1 MSLALGKSARKCS
14 MSVFCQKSASIPIV
28 VAAIGDAMAAG
39 IVHSLAKPEGNV
51 TSLTFL
57 NTELSAKRIELL
69 KVALPMMQRISVF
82 NDLNSQASYLKE
94 TLAAAK
100 GLGIQMQHIDLL
112 LLRTSRRRLIRLGVG
127 RRRRS
132 RYWLHRSSMR
142 IAVGWCGSL
151 RNTDYPRFTKAASMR
166 KPAA

>member
-1 MSLALGKSARKCS
+1 MSLAIGKSARKSS
-14 MSVFCQKSASIPIV
+14 MSVFCQKTASISIV

-82 NDLNSQASYLKE
+82 NDMHSQVSYLKE
-94 TLAAAK
+94 TLGTCTVQYRVTDQIFPQARTCFCS
-100 GLGIQMQHIDLL
+100 IQAMMCDA
-112 LLRTSRRRLIRLGVG
+112 
-127 RRRRS
+127 RS
-132 RYWLHRSSMR
+132 HTRQ
-142 IAVGWCGSL
+142 I
-151 RNTDYPRFTKAASMR
+151 AASCLVGLLE
-166 KPAA
+166 